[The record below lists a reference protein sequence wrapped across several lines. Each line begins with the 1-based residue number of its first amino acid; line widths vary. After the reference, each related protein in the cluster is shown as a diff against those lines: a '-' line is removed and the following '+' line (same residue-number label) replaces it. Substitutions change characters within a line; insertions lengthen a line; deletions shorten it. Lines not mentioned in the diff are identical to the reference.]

1 MTTVATSPNT
11 PSVPSAEPTVPPMV
25 RRVRT
30 SLSSQTAS
38 VVAIV
43 IALLWSVPT
52 FGLLLSSFRPEKAI
66 KETGWWTFFTN
77 PKLTLQNYTDVLFGT
92 TGDLGD
98 FFLNTLVITVPA
110 VLFSIFFGSI
120 AAYAL
125 SWMEWRG
132 RDWTFILVFALQVV
146 PLQLALIPMLKL
158 FSSLPPFAYMD
169 PQGLTKFVN
178 IWIAH
183 VAFGM
188 PLVTFLLHN
197 FMSSLPREVMESA
210 RVDGCDHA
218 RLYRSIAL
226 PLIVPALAAVGIFQ
240 FLYIW
245 NDLLVGLVFGTPQT
259 QPLTAA
265 LANLAGTRGAEWQ
278 RLTSG
283 AFVGMVVPLIVF
295 FALQR
300 YFVRGL
306 LAGSV
311 KG

>member
-1 MTTVATSPNT
+1 MTTVTAPA
-11 PSVPSAEPTVPPMV
+11 PSSEKIPPMAG
-25 RRVRT
+25 RVRT
-30 SLSSQTAS
+30 SLSTRAAS
-38 VVAIV
+38 V
-43 IALLWSVPT
+43 IALAIAALWTVPT
-52 FGLLLSSFRPEKAI
+52 AGLLISSFRPELAI
-66 KETGWWTFFTN
+66 KSDGWWNFFAH
-77 PKLTLQNYTDVLFGT
+77 PQLTLQNYQDVLFGN
-92 TGDLGD
+92 TGKLGD
-98 FFLNTLVITVPA
+98 FFLNAVVITVPS
-110 VLFSIFFGSI
+110 VLFSILIGSI

-132 RDWTFILVFALQVV
+132 RDWVFILIFALQVV
-146 PLQLALIPMLKL
+146 PLQLALIPML
-158 FSSLPPFAYMD
+158 
-169 PQGLTKFVN
+169 QGVTKFLN

-197 FMSSLPREVMESA
+197 FMNGLPKEVMESA
-210 RVDGCDHA
+210 RVDGCDHS
-218 RLYRSIAL
+218 RLYRSIVV

-240 FLYIW
+240 FLFIW

-259 QPLTAA
+259 SPLTAA
-265 LANLAGTRGAEWQ
+265 LANLAGNRGGEWQ

-295 FALQR
+295 FSLQR